1 MEEQSIVFRHPLL
14 KLFIWRLYNK
24 EGAAKWERRSLRIEA
39 CCGYLRPSEKLAL
52 RLGGEG
58 GSFKAMYGYPLT
70 GFEKAEEIPEKIVAA
85 SESSRAAPRWDLPR
99 PNMPLSQTPKEKS
112 CAGGSKK
119 NSVLPYLKIFRS
131 FRHISNFLR
140 NKHTSY
146 IQILLGTAFKGQS
159 LFCP

>member
-1 MEEQSIVFRHPLL
+1 MKQRMEEQSIVFRHPLL

-39 CCGYLRPSEKLAL
+39 CCGDLRPSEKLAF

-85 SESSRAAPRWDLPR
+85 SESSRAAPRWDLPK
-99 PNMPLSQTPKEKS
+99 PNMPLSDAEREELRRRVEE
-112 CAGGSKK
+112 
-119 NSVLPYLKIFRS
+119 NFRS
-131 FRHISNFLR
+131 AVLKNLSGLPAYIEFLE
-140 NKHTSY
+140 K
-146 IQILLGTAFKGQS
+146 
-159 LFCP
+159 

>member
-1 MEEQSIVFRHPLL
+1 MEEPSIVFRHPLL

-39 CCGYLRPSEKLAL
+39 CCGDLRPSEKPAL

-85 SESSRAAPRWDLPR
+85 SESSRAAPRWGEAEYAS
-99 PNMPLSQTPKEKS
+99 LSDAEREELRRRVEEK
-112 CAGGSKK
+112 
-119 NSVLPYLKIFRS
+119 FRS
-131 FRHISNFLR
+131 AVLKNLSELPAYIEFLE
-140 NKHTSY
+140 K
-146 IQILLGTAFKGQS
+146 
-159 LFCP
+159 

>member
-1 MEEQSIVFRHPLL
+1 MKQRMEEQSIVFRHPLL

-39 CCGYLRPSEKLAL
+39 CCGDLRPSEKPAL

-85 SESSRAAPRWDLPR
+85 SESSRAAPRWDLPK
-99 PNMPLSQTPKEKS
+99 PNMPLSDAEREELRRRVEEK
-112 CAGGSKK
+112 
-119 NSVLPYLKIFRS
+119 FRS
-131 FRHISNFLR
+131 AVLKNLSDLPAYIEFLE
-140 NKHTSY
+140 K
-146 IQILLGTAFKGQS
+146 
-159 LFCP
+159 

>member
-1 MEEQSIVFRHPLL
+1 MKQRMEEQSIVFRHPLL

-39 CCGYLRPSEKLAL
+39 CCGDLRPSEKLAL

-58 GSFKAMYGYPLT
+58 GGNT
-70 GFEKAEEIPEKIVAA
+70 GKIVAA

-112 CAGGSKK
+112 CAGGSRKI
-119 NSVLPYLKIFRS
+119 SVHNLLIKYS
-131 FRHISNFLR
+131 SNV
-140 NKHTSY
+140 Y
-146 IQILLGTAFKGQS
+146 
-159 LFCP
+159 